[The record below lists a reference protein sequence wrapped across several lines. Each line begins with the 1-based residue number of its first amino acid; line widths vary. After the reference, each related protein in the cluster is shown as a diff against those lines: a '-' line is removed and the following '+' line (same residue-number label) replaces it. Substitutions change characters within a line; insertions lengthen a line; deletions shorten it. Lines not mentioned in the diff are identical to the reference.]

1 MALIIRDPRNP
12 RLDYT
17 LTRKR
22 AEALWFAGKLRWDT
36 ARHAFRT
43 RNVWEMPR

>member
-12 RLDYT
+12 KLDYA

-22 AEALWFAGKLRWDT
+22 AEALLWAGKLRWDS
-36 ARHAFRT
+36 AHRAYRT
-43 RNVWEMPR
+43 LSVWEMPQ